1 MATSCQLSVEKSPS
15 DELSLRN
22 CAVISEADPLA
33 TQGVTYVQLQIFH
46 FTQSLTRRKILKFT
60 PFLSPS
66 SLFFSLLFSSRSLL
80 SYFSPSYPPFSPFSL
95 PRYVKVLRPGHY
107 YLTLAKDKRVKP
119 GRIGLSGVQV
129 NISVFVPSFLHPLS
143 ITLGNYK

>member
-46 FTQSLTRRKILKFT
+46 FTQSGSLTRRKILKFT

-66 SLFFSLLFSSRSLL
+66 
-80 SYFSPSYPPFSPFSL
+80 YPPFSL